1 MTRETTFL
9 RFLLV
14 MLLFLLVLGCGF
26 LYLVSLESAQNWPEI
41 AHLRLPV
48 YIAVLVGLVPVVAA
62 LRSVFDF
69 LGAVDDGAAFS
80 ARTVETLRRMRVLI
94 GIFAGYLVL
103 GLVGFWAATG
113 LMHPT
118 LLFAWFLLEA
128 AALFLFTMVALL
140 ERIFVVALELRRDN
154 ELTV

>member
-1 MTRETTFL
+1 MTRETRFL

-14 MLLFLLVLGCGF
+14 LLLSVLVLSCGF
-26 LYLVSLESAQNWPEI
+26 LYVLSLESARNAPEL
-41 AHLRLPV
+41 AYLRLPV
-48 YIAVLVGLVPVVAA
+48 YFAAVVGLVPVVAA
-62 LRSVFDF
+62 IRGLFAF

-80 ARTVETLRRMRVLI
+80 PRTVEILRRIKALI
-94 GIFAGYLVL
+94 GIFAGYLIV

-118 LLFAWFLLEA
+118 IFFAWFVLEV

-140 ERIFVVALELRRDN
+140 TRIFVVALELREDN